1 MSEAE
6 AAAQAELPHI
16 VDRLTAVRSQL
27 RQIVES
33 LSGDP
38 GEEAS
43 SLGEDEMDV
52 TTEVRSII
60 ECVLNDS
67 IQPAIR
73 DLRVAAAYRV
83 KSRGRGRRTLPLEAG
98 IPKINPP
105 AGRNLSSLGC
115 QPQVGRSSSSASPA
129 GAGISV
135 PIRIFSREC
144 RPCGAKKGGGLRTWG

>member
-16 VDRLTAVRSQL
+16 VDRLTAIRSQL
-27 RQIVES
+27 RQIAES
-33 LSGDP
+33 LAADP
-38 GEEAS
+38 QAEAS
-43 SLGEDEMDV
+43 SFDEDEMDV

-83 KSRGRGRRTLPLEAG
+83 KR
-98 IPKINPP
+98 
-105 AGRNLSSLGC
+105 SS
-115 QPQVGRSSSSASPA
+115 PRDVTGRS
-129 GAGISV
+129 
-135 PIRIFSREC
+135 
-144 RPCGAKKGGGLRTWG
+144 

>member
-6 AAAQAELPHI
+6 TAAQAELPHI
-16 VDRLTAVRSQL
+16 VDRLTAIRSQL
-27 RQIVES
+27 RQIAES

-38 GEEAS
+38 EEEAS

-83 KSRGRGRRTLPLEAG
+83 KRRGEG
-98 IPKINPP
+98 
-105 AGRNLSSLGC
+105 
-115 QPQVGRSSSSASPA
+115 
-129 GAGISV
+129 
-135 PIRIFSREC
+135 
-144 RPCGAKKGGGLRTWG
+144 

>member
-16 VDRLTAVRSQL
+16 VDRLTAIRSQL
-27 RQIVES
+27 RQIAES
-33 LSGDP
+33 LAADP
-38 GEEAS
+38 QAEAS
-43 SLGEDEMDV
+43 SFDEDEMDV

-83 KSRGRGRRTLPLEAG
+83 KKRGEG
-98 IPKINPP
+98 
-105 AGRNLSSLGC
+105 
-115 QPQVGRSSSSASPA
+115 
-129 GAGISV
+129 
-135 PIRIFSREC
+135 
-144 RPCGAKKGGGLRTWG
+144 

>member
-16 VDRLTAVRSQL
+16 VDRLTAIRSQL
-27 RQIVES
+27 RQIAES
-33 LSGDP
+33 LAVDP
-38 GEEAS
+38 QAEAS
-43 SLGEDEMDV
+43 SLDEDEMDV

-83 KSRGRGRRTLPLEAG
+83 KGRGE
-98 IPKINPP
+98 
-105 AGRNLSSLGC
+105 
-115 QPQVGRSSSSASPA
+115 
-129 GAGISV
+129 
-135 PIRIFSREC
+135 
-144 RPCGAKKGGGLRTWG
+144 W

>member
-16 VDRLTAVRSQL
+16 VDRLTAIRSQL
-27 RQIVES
+27 RQIVAS
-33 LSGDP
+33 LAAGP
-38 GEEAS
+38 EVEAS
-43 SLGEDEMDV
+43 DLDEDEMDV

-83 KSRGRGRRTLPLEAG
+83 KG
-98 IPKINPP
+98 
-105 AGRNLSSLGC
+105 
-115 QPQVGRSSSSASPA
+115 
-129 GAGISV
+129 
-135 PIRIFSREC
+135 
-144 RPCGAKKGGGLRTWG
+144 

>member
-16 VDRLTAVRSQL
+16 VDRLTAIRAQL

-33 LSGDP
+33 LAAGPESA
-38 GEEAS
+38 AS
-43 SLGEDEMDV
+43 SLDEDEMDV

-83 KSRGRGRRTLPLEAG
+83 KGQG
-98 IPKINPP
+98 
-105 AGRNLSSLGC
+105 
-115 QPQVGRSSSSASPA
+115 
-129 GAGISV
+129 
-135 PIRIFSREC
+135 
-144 RPCGAKKGGGLRTWG
+144 KG

>member
-6 AAAQAELPHI
+6 DAAQAELPHI
-16 VDRLTAVRSQL
+16 VDRLTTVRSQL

-38 GEEAS
+38 EEEAT
-43 SLGEDEMDV
+43 SLDEDEMDV
-52 TTEVRSII
+52 KTEVRSII

-83 KSRGRGRRTLPLEAG
+83 KKRGEG
-98 IPKINPP
+98 
-105 AGRNLSSLGC
+105 
-115 QPQVGRSSSSASPA
+115 
-129 GAGISV
+129 
-135 PIRIFSREC
+135 
-144 RPCGAKKGGGLRTWG
+144 

>member
-16 VDRLTAVRSQL
+16 VDRLTAIRSQL

-33 LSGDP
+33 LAGDP
-38 GEEAS
+38 EEEAT
-43 SLGEDEMDV
+43 SLDEDEMDV
-52 TTEVRSII
+52 KTEVRSII

-83 KSRGRGRRTLPLEAG
+83 KGRGEG
-98 IPKINPP
+98 
-105 AGRNLSSLGC
+105 
-115 QPQVGRSSSSASPA
+115 
-129 GAGISV
+129 
-135 PIRIFSREC
+135 
-144 RPCGAKKGGGLRTWG
+144 

>member
-16 VDRLTAVRSQL
+16 VDRLTAIRSQL

-33 LSGDP
+33 LAVDP
-38 GEEAS
+38 QAEAS
-43 SLGEDEMDV
+43 SFDEDEMDV

-83 KSRGRGRRTLPLEAG
+83 KGRG
-98 IPKINPP
+98 
-105 AGRNLSSLGC
+105 
-115 QPQVGRSSSSASPA
+115 
-129 GAGISV
+129 
-135 PIRIFSREC
+135 
-144 RPCGAKKGGGLRTWG
+144 

>member
-16 VDRLTAVRSQL
+16 VDRLTAIRSEL

-33 LSGDP
+33 LSRDP
-38 GEEAS
+38 EAEAS
-43 SLGEDEMDV
+43 SLDEDEMDV

-83 KSRGRGRRTLPLEAG
+83 KKRGEG
-98 IPKINPP
+98 
-105 AGRNLSSLGC
+105 
-115 QPQVGRSSSSASPA
+115 
-129 GAGISV
+129 
-135 PIRIFSREC
+135 
-144 RPCGAKKGGGLRTWG
+144 

>member
-16 VDRLTAVRSQL
+16 VDRLTAIRSEL
-27 RQIVES
+27 RQIAES
-33 LSGDP
+33 LAAGP
-38 GEEAS
+38 EAEAS

-73 DLRVAAAYRV
+73 DLRVAATYRV
-83 KSRGRGRRTLPLEAG
+83 KRRGEG
-98 IPKINPP
+98 
-105 AGRNLSSLGC
+105 
-115 QPQVGRSSSSASPA
+115 
-129 GAGISV
+129 
-135 PIRIFSREC
+135 
-144 RPCGAKKGGGLRTWG
+144 

>member
-16 VDRLTAVRSQL
+16 VDRLTAIRSQL

-33 LSGDP
+33 LAADP
-38 GEEAS
+38 EVEAS
-43 SLGEDEMDV
+43 SLDEDEMDV

-83 KSRGRGRRTLPLEAG
+83 KRRGEG
-98 IPKINPP
+98 
-105 AGRNLSSLGC
+105 
-115 QPQVGRSSSSASPA
+115 
-129 GAGISV
+129 
-135 PIRIFSREC
+135 
-144 RPCGAKKGGGLRTWG
+144 

>member
-16 VDRLTAVRSQL
+16 VDRLTAIRSQL

-43 SLGEDEMDV
+43 SLDEDEMDV

-83 KSRGRGRRTLPLEAG
+83 KRRGEG
-98 IPKINPP
+98 
-105 AGRNLSSLGC
+105 
-115 QPQVGRSSSSASPA
+115 
-129 GAGISV
+129 
-135 PIRIFSREC
+135 
-144 RPCGAKKGGGLRTWG
+144 

>member
-16 VDRLTAVRSQL
+16 VDRLTAIRSQL

-38 GEEAS
+38 EAAP
-43 SLGEDEMDV
+43 LGEDEMDV
-52 TTEVRSII
+52 TTEVRSIV

-83 KSRGRGRRTLPLEAG
+83 KGRGEG
-98 IPKINPP
+98 
-105 AGRNLSSLGC
+105 
-115 QPQVGRSSSSASPA
+115 
-129 GAGISV
+129 
-135 PIRIFSREC
+135 
-144 RPCGAKKGGGLRTWG
+144 

>member
-16 VDRLTAVRSQL
+16 VDRLTAIRSQL

-38 GEEAS
+38 GAETM

-83 KSRGRGRRTLPLEAG
+83 KGRGE
-98 IPKINPP
+98 
-105 AGRNLSSLGC
+105 
-115 QPQVGRSSSSASPA
+115 
-129 GAGISV
+129 
-135 PIRIFSREC
+135 E
-144 RPCGAKKGGGLRTWG
+144 